1 MNTNYLTERRLS
13 YLDSLLDNSTYAK
26 KKSALQKEF
35 ENFLLTLVRGNILM
49 ATPYKD
55 KRGKTQVH
63 GIGCQ
68 HLGKI
73 GIFPCSCPCRLSAGT
88 VQSLIGQLNSIF
100 QAFGK
105 GSTWHEE
112 TKRGNPASSGE
123 VQRYL
128 KATKLE
134 QSIAHVLQK
143 QAKPLFLEKL
153 KVLCNYFDRHLNSG
167 LSAPDKFLVLRDQA
181 FFKVQFFSGDR
192 ANDLSLCLTQEI
204 KRLPDGKGFLF
215 CHTVGKTLGNGKVN
229 EFSLLRVEDNSICP
243 VHAIESYIQGAKEL
257 GITLNTGYLF
267 RILDSKRKVV
277 SDNPVTSSSMSE
289 RLKTYLQKLEI
300 YDGETP
306 HSFRAACAITLALSG
321 TLQEEVMSHV
331 GWSAKSSFE
340 KYSRYSKMVG
350 RHSVGQIMANVVK
363 NDPNSAEGVFEGLG
377 DTKGLPNAF

>member
-1 MNTNYLTERRLS
+1 MTERRLS

-35 ENFLLTLVRGNILM
+35 EKFLLTLGRGNILM
-49 ATPYKD
+49 ATPYDVRCFLVDKD

-73 GIFPCSCPCRLSAGT
+73 GIFPCSCPCRLSART

-112 TKRGNPASSGE
+112 TKRGNRASSGE

-134 QSIAHVLQK
+134 QSKAHVLQK
-143 QAKPLFLEKL
+143 HAKPLFLEKL

-181 FFKVQFFSGDR
+181 FFKVKFFSGDR

-243 VHAIESYIQGAKEL
+243 VHAIESYIQGAK
-257 GITLNTGYLF
+257 
-267 RILDSKRKVV
+267 
-277 SDNPVTSSSMSE
+277 
-289 RLKTYLQKLEI
+289 
-300 YDGETP
+300 
-306 HSFRAACAITLALSG
+306 
-321 TLQEEVMSHV
+321 
-331 GWSAKSSFE
+331 
-340 KYSRYSKMVG
+340 
-350 RHSVGQIMANVVK
+350 
-363 NDPNSAEGVFEGLG
+363 
-377 DTKGLPNAF
+377 